1 VVLTSPRQH
10 ALPRNRWRL
19 CDLASGVGWLRG
31 LSVSGV
37 WGVLRRLGFSRRQA
51 QEFVRSPDPEFDA
64 KWRAILQAYIEA
76 WAQPEAVRLIF
87 SDEVSYFRQPSVAPA
102 YAVRGGA
109 APRALYT
116 PGHNTV
122 TRIVAGLDAFSGQVS
137 YLARSGIEVGTF
149 CAFLRHLREAYPP
162 EVPLRLVLD
171 NWSVHVHPRTQALAA
186 ELGIQL
192 LYLPTY
198 ASWLNPIE
206 KLWRWLR
213 QDATH
218 LHDSAR
224 DVATLRERVRVFLDQ
239 FASSSPALLH
249 YVGLPVD

>member
-1 VVLTSPRQH
+1 VLTSPRQQ

-19 CDLASGVGWLRG
+19 SDLASGVSWLVG
-31 LSVSGV
+31 VSLSGV
-37 WGVLRRLGFSRRQA
+37 WRLLRRLGFSRRQA
-51 QEFVRSPDPEFDA
+51 QPFVRSPDVAFDA
-64 KWRAILQAYIEA
+64 KWREILRAYAETV
-76 WAQPEAVRLIF
+76 AQPAAVRLIF
-87 SDEVSYFRQPSVAPA
+87 GDEVSYFRQPSVAPA
-102 YAVRGGA
+102 YAVRGGE
-109 APRALYT
+109 APRAHHL

-122 TRIVAGLDAFSGQVS
+122 TRIVAGLDALSGQVS

-149 CAFLRHLREAYPP
+149 CAFLRHLRAAYPP
-162 EVPLRLVLD
+162 AVSLRLVLD

-186 ELGIQL
+186 ALGIQL

-213 QDATH
+213 QDVIH
-218 LHDSAR
+218 LHDAAR
-224 DVATLRERVRVFLDQ
+224 EVATLRDRVRTFLDQ
-239 FASSSPALLH
+239 FAIGSPALLH

>member
-1 VVLTSPRQH
+1 MTIGQAPCTQRS
-10 ALPRNRWRL
+10 ARL
-19 CDLASGVGWLRG
+19 
-31 LSVSGV
+31 
-37 WGVLRRLGFSRRQA
+37 SR
-51 QEFVRSPDPEFDA
+51 S
-64 KWRAILQAYIEA
+64 
-76 WAQPEAVRLIF
+76 
-87 SDEVSYFRQPSVAPA
+87 RQPSVAPA

-162 EVPLRLVLD
+162 EVTLRLVLD

-224 DVATLRERVRVFLDQ
+224 DVSTLRERVRVFLDQ

>member
-1 VVLTSPRQH
+1 VLTSPRQH

-76 WAQPEAVRLIF
+76 WAQPAPVRLIF

-102 YAVRGGA
+102 YAGRGGA
-109 APRALYT
+109 APRAQYT

-122 TRIVAGLDAFSGQVS
+122 TRIVAGLDATSGQVS

-162 EVPLRLVLD
+162 EVTLRLVLD
-171 NWSVHVHPRTQALAA
+171 NWSVHVHPGPRRWRRSWESNCCICPLMPPGSTQLRSSGAGCGRTPPTCM
-186 ELGIQL
+186 I
-192 LYLPTY
+192 LPAMSPLCGN
-198 ASWLNPIE
+198 ASG
-206 KLWRWLR
+206 
-213 QDATH
+213 
-218 LHDSAR
+218 
-224 DVATLRERVRVFLDQ
+224 
-239 FASSSPALLH
+239 SS
-249 YVGLPVD
+249 

>member
-1 VVLTSPRQH
+1 MVLTSPRQH
-10 ALPRNRWRL
+10 ALRRNRWRL
-19 CDLASGVGWLRG
+19 CDLASGVGWLSR

-51 QEFVRSPDPEFDA
+51 QPFLRSPDVAFDA
-64 KWRAILQAYIEA
+64 KWRAILQAYGEA
-76 WAQPEAVRLIF
+76 WAQPAAVRLIF

-102 YAVRGGA
+102 YARRGGA
-109 APRALYT
+109 APRAQHL

-122 TRIVAGLDAFSGQVS
+122 TRIVAGLDAVSGQVS

-149 CAFLRHLREAYPP
+149 CAFLRQLRAAYRP
-162 EVPLRLVLD
+162 EVWLRLVLD

-239 FASSSPALLH
+239 FRSSSPELLR